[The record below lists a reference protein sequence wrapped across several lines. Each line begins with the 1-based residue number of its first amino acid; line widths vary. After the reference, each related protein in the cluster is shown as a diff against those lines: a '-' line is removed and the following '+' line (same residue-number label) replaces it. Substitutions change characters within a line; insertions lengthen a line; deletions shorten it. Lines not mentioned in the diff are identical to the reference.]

1 MNRASK
7 TYAAAQTALL
17 CIYTAIFFFLPGT
30 LLFNPMPKP
39 GIILCALGLLII
51 MLAFISLRAVIQIE
65 PEPKAEGHLVSSGV
79 YKYIRHPIYTGMV
92 ILVFGL
98 FLRRP
103 ALFITIASVVVI
115 IFLIVKSRFEE
126 DLLQEKYSDYGEY
139 RKHTIW

>member
-7 TYAAAQTALL
+7 TFGAAQTLLL
-17 CIYTAIFFFLPGT
+17 CVYTAIFFFLPGR
-30 LLFNPMPKP
+30 LLLDPMPKP
-39 GIILCALGLLII
+39 GIVLCTVGLLIV
-51 MLAFISLRAVIQIE
+51 LVAFLSLRAVIQIE
-65 PEPKAEGHLVSSGV
+65 PEPKPEGHLVSSGI

-92 ILVFGL
+92 IVVCGL

-126 DLLQEKYSDYGEY
+126 QLLQEKYSNYGEY
-139 RKHTIW
+139 RKNTIW